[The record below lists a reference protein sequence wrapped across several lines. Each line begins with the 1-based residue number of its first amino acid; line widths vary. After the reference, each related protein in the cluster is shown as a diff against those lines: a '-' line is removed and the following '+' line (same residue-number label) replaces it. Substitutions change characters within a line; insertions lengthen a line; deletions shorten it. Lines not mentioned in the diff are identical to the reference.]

1 MLDLCL
7 FIGRVGDGG
16 GGGGEGA
23 DDIRGGCVVVEV
35 MFSFSQTGSRC
46 SGHM

>member
-16 GGGGEGA
+16 GGGG
-23 DDIRGGCVVVEV
+23 GGGGGVQTIYVEAV
-35 MFSFSQTGSRC
+35 LLWK
-46 SGHM
+46 

>member
-16 GGGGEGA
+16 GGGGA
-23 DDIRGGCVVVEV
+23 DDIRGGGVVVEV